1 MTDTGL
7 PARRAA
13 LAIVSAVLRKRRA
26 LDFQLEGLKDL
37 DARDAGFARALASQ
51 TLRHLGLLE
60 AVLRGFIEKPL
71 APHKAGATSEILL
84 LGACELLILKVAPHA
99 AVDAANQLAAK
110 DSKAVH
116 FKPLINAVLRRLSR
130 EGEAVLARLD
140 AARLSTP
147 DWLWTRWLGQYGEET
162 ARAIA
167 NAHLKQAPLDI
178 VLKSGDAP
186 VPDSQALFGPV
197 RRLSGEGRIE
207 DLPGFADGA
216 WWVQDAA
223 AALPVLL
230 LGDVAGKKVIDLC
243 AAPGGKTLQ
252 LAARGAQVTAVEI
265 ESARAARIRENLAR
279 TTLDATVVEG
289 DARDMD
295 IKAPLVLIDAPC
307 TATGTIRRHPD
318 LPWIKGAA
326 DVTVSAAAAYEIL
339 ESGAAM
345 VEPGGTL
352 VFAVC
357 SLEREEGEEQIAAFL
372 AAHPEFARA
381 PVTADDVFGHDEWIT
396 ADGDLRTLPCHLAD
410 KGGMDGFYA
419 ARLKRHCQRCL
430 SFPASIRNADAR
442 EGNPGGKTWRI
453 LSAWVVRTLSL
464 RTPLALTN
472 VRARPGMTV
481 RAYNR
486 PSA

>member
-13 LAIVSAVLRKRRA
+13 LAIVSGALRQRRA
-26 LDFQLEGLKDL
+26 LDFQLESLKSL

-51 TLRHLGLLE
+51 TLRHLGVLD
-60 AVLRGFIEKPL
+60 AVLREFVQKPL
-71 APHKAGATSEILL
+71 APHKAGAASEILL

-110 DSKAVH
+110 DNKAVH
-116 FKPLINAVLRRLSR
+116 FKPLINAVLRRVSR
-130 EGEAVLARLD
+130 EGEKVLAGLD
-140 AARLSTP
+140 TARLSVP

-162 ARAIA
+162 IRAIA
-167 NAHLKQAPLDI
+167 NAHLNQAPLDI
-178 VLKSGDAP
+178 VLKSTDAP
-186 VPDSQALFGPV
+186 APKSDALFGPV
-197 RRLSGEGRIE
+197 RRLSPDGRVE
-207 DLPGFADGA
+207 DLPGFAEGG

-223 AALPVLL
+223 ATLPVHL

-252 LAARGAQVTAVEI
+252 LAARGAHVTAVEI
-265 ESARAARIRENLAR
+265 DADRAGRIRENLAR
-279 TTLDATVVEG
+279 IKLEAQIMIA
-289 DARDMD
+289 DARDVD

-339 ESGAAM
+339 ESGAGL
-345 VEPGGTL
+345 VEPGGML

-357 SLEREEGEEQIAAFL
+357 SLEREESEEQIVAFL
-372 AAHPEFARA
+372 ANHPEFARL
-381 PVTADDVFGHDEWIT
+381 PLTADDVFGHGEWIT
-396 ADGDLRTLPCHLAD
+396 PDGDLRTLPCHLAN

-419 ARLKRHCQRCL
+419 ARLR
-430 SFPASIRNADAR
+430 RND
-442 EGNPGGKTWRI
+442 
-453 LSAWVVRTLSL
+453 
-464 RTPLALTN
+464 
-472 VRARPGMTV
+472 
-481 RAYNR
+481 
-486 PSA
+486 